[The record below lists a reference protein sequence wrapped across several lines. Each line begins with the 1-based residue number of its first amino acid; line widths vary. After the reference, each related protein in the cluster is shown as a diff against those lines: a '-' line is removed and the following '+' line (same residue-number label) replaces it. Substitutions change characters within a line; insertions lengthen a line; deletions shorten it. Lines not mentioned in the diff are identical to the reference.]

1 MKIELYH
8 TGPLAVNTYLAYDE
22 AGQGFLVDPG
32 GHDNRITKRIK
43 ELGITP
49 SYILLTHAHGDH
61 IGGVPGFKQDF
72 PEIRVCACKK
82 ETELLGSGELNSS
95 IEFFGREITIEP
107 DLYGEDGDTLTIG
120 SMTLRFIETPGH
132 TKGGMCI
139 YSEAD
144 GILFSGDTLFQT
156 SVGRTDFYGGSFPE
170 LIASLKEKLFLL
182 PDDTKVLPGHMGATT
197 IGVEKRYNPFV

>member
-1 MKIELYH
+1 MGAITAAIAERLSRA
-8 TGPLAVNTYLAYDE
+8 AV
-22 AGQGFLVDPG
+22 
-32 GHDNRITKRIK
+32 R
-43 ELGITP
+43 
-49 SYILLTHAHGDH
+49 
-61 IGGVPGFKQDF
+61 IGGEKRQAGVINAQTSNTIALWMGQDDICCSGYTRLCDN
-72 PEIRVCACKK
+72 PEVLTACLRIA
-82 ETELLGSGELNSS
+82 EL
-95 IEFFGREITIEP
+95 
-107 DLYGEDGDTLTIG
+107 IG

-170 LIASLKEKLFLL
+170 LIASIKEKLFLL